1 MIARAGPAGD
11 RLRAVPD
18 SGVAF
23 LDEVPLRSEESQGV
37 ADMCATGDGEDTG
50 VVAPATFIV
59 RAWRDGAG
67 RLHGVVERVATGE
80 KARFDGADAMAALVR
95 EMVARPPHGG
105 MSRE

>member
-1 MIARAGPAGD
+1 MIARAGSAGD

-23 LDEVPLRSEESQGV
+23 LDEVPPRREDPQGI
-37 ADMCATGDGEDTG
+37 ADMCATEDGEDTG
-50 VVAPATFIV
+50 VVAPATVIV
-59 RAWRDGAG
+59 RAWRDAAG

-95 EMVARPPHGG
+95 EMVARPSRGD
-105 MSRE
+105 MSRG